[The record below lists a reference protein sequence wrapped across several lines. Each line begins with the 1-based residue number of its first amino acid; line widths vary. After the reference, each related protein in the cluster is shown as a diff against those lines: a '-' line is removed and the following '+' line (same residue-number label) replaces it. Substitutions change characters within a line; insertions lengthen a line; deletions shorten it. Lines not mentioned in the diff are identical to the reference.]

1 MTLQLARLTGVD
13 NPTGVIRSEGVAER
27 EGQPFGCKVARYV
40 AQMTAAGPVEEEE
53 IW

>member
-13 NPTGVIRSEGVAER
+13 SPAGVIRAEGAAER

-40 AQMTAAGPVEEEE
+40 AQKTATGPVEEE
-53 IW
+53 